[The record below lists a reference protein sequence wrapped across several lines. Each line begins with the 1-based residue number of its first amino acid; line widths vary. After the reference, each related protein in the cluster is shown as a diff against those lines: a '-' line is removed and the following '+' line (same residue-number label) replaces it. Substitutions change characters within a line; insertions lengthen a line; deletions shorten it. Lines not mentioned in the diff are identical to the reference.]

1 MPPTSHFHLPDPLI
15 PLPSPP
21 PAPPTGSPVAA
32 PGYIDAFLV
41 VDEGAARPVPLLL
54 LLLLLPLLMPPM
66 APMDLVEG
74 GAKKVP

>member
-1 MPPTSHFHLPDPLI
+1 
-15 PLPSPP
+15 
-21 PAPPTGSPVAA
+21 
-32 PGYIDAFLV
+32 V